1 MKSSPVIALH
11 TSAGSALK
19 AVASVLALGF
29 VAAACGGSSASVSP
43 PSGAASVPPSSTS
56 AQQSVAPPAGT
67 TDPENIQVLTED
79 QKRAQVQQLEA
90 KLGCPTALIQSGHG
104 FSQYA
109 QTAAECKTSIPDP
122 GNLNAPVQVG
132 IDVFGNGAQR
142 DTYTQEARS
151 LGGGSL
157 VQGPN
162 WVISV
167 PVGEDAIT
175 IKVAQLS
182 GGSVV

>member
-1 MKSSPVIALH
+1 MKASPAIALH
-11 TSAGSALK
+11 ASAGSALK
-19 AVASVLALGF
+19 AVASVLALGV
-29 VAAACGGSSASVSP
+29 VATACGGSSASVSP
-43 PSGAASVPPSSTS
+43 PSGAASVPLTSAS
-56 AQQSVAPPAGT
+56 AQQSVAPPAGS

-109 QTAAECKTSIPDP
+109 QTAGECKTSIPDP
-122 GNLNAPVQVG
+122 GNSNAPVQVG

-142 DTYTQEARS
+142 DAYTQEARS
-151 LGGGSL
+151 FGGGSL